1 MYISMYLKLEF
12 FDRHGL
18 ESKRLRNHFLK
29 EVSIFNPDII
39 HLHNIH
45 GYYINIPLLFEYF
58 KENPDIKII
67 WTLHDCWSFTGHC
80 AYFTY
85 IVDVKNGRYNVK
97 IVYLKRISK

>member
-1 MYISMYLKLEF
+1 M
-12 FDRHGL
+12 
-18 ESKRLRNHFLK
+18 
-29 EVSIFNPDII
+29 SIFNPDII

-85 IVDVKNGRYNVK
+85 SGCENGRYNVK